1 MVLPIPDP
9 ATVGRRRP
17 RNRKQQILAAAARQ
31 FWEVGYH
38 QVGMADLAA
47 AVGIGAS
54 AMYRHF
60 RGKQDLLVAVM
71 HEALDR
77 LDEATT
83 GPVDLDRTIA
93 GTAALAL
100 ERREFGALWDRE
112 AGHLPD
118 QDRDALRDRLR
129 MILSHATEV
138 IAAATGAPH
147 DEARTRAHALYAVLE
162 SPSHHRVDLDGLR
175 FEDLL
180 ERAARAVVDVALPV
194 TGPARHAAPGRA
206 PQLPASRREA
216 LLAAAIRLFGERGFP
231 SVSMNDLGTATGI
244 AGPSVYNH
252 FENKNDLLVAAL
264 TRGNEALWLSLHHAL
279 AAADGPADALDRA
292 LDSYVT
298 FATANPAIISVL
310 LAEVINLPTR
320 QRDAY
325 RRVQQDYV
333 AEWVAL
339 LSRSRPEIGETEA
352 RVLVHAA
359 LTVAN
364 SLARARHLQQRPAL
378 TAEIAALGRAVL
390 RAPLATRS
398 GG

>member
-1 MVLPIPDP
+1 
-9 ATVGRRRP
+9 
-17 RNRKQQILAAAARQ
+17 
-31 FWEVGYH
+31 
-38 QVGMADLAA
+38 
-47 AVGIGAS
+47 
-54 AMYRHF
+54 
-60 RGKQDLLVAVM
+60 
-71 HEALDR
+71 
-77 LDEATT
+77 
-83 GPVDLDRTIA
+83 VDLDR
-93 GTAALAL
+93 
-100 ERREFGALWDRE
+100 
-112 AGHLPD
+112 P
-118 QDRDALRDRLR
+118 
-129 MILSHATEV
+129 
-138 IAAATGAPH
+138 
-147 DEARTRAHALYAVLE
+147 
-162 SPSHHRVDLDGLR
+162 R

-180 ERAARAVVDVALPV
+180 ARAAHAAVAAALPESGH
-194 TGPARHAAPGRA
+194 TRERPAVIGRA
-206 PQLPASRREA
+206 PQLPTSRREA

-292 LDSYVT
+292 LDSYAA

-310 LAEVINLPTR
+310 IAEVINLPTR
-320 QRDAY
+320 QRDVY

-364 SLARARHLQQRPAL
+364 SLARARRLRQRPAL
-378 TAEIAALGRAVL
+378 TAEITALCRAVL
-390 RAPLATRS
+390 RTPLNSSGRPATS
-398 GG
+398 DATNH